1 MGVQGSCHEAQHLLV
16 HSLVSLGTAALSA
29 SGHSIPMVGAEQT
42 GLGGGIRSLL
52 RTGSDKATCDMAVWY
67 SLDWG
72 WTELPGPSWFFCN
85 LPGGFKQVASCPLVG
100 LFSG

>member
-67 SLDWG
+67 TLDWR

-85 LPGGFKQVASCPLVG
+85 LQGGFKQVASCPLVG